1 MTTALKETLS
11 NISHSCE
18 GNHVNIGEVAD
29 SIEAPA
35 FGILLLLPAL
45 IVILPISII
54 PGVSSLCAA
63 VAVFTGCHILFGREA
78 LWLPERIRNIYFNGD
93 RMALVLGKM
102 NTVAKKM
109 DRFSKPRFTFMTNG
123 FAGKLASAT
132 VIILASATIILGFI
146 PLVDI
151 ALMLPIVFFGLGSYT
166 RDGLITG
173 IGWLVLAMSAG
184 GVGFFI

>member
-1 MTTALKETLS
+1 VTALKETLS

-18 GNHVNIGEVAD
+18 GSHVNLGEVAD

-78 LWLPERIRNIYFNGD
+78 LWLPERIRNIYFNGN
-93 RMALVLGKM
+93 RMTLVLGKM

-132 VIILASATIILGFI
+132 VIILASATIVLGFI

>member
-1 MTTALKETLS
+1 VTALKETIS

-18 GNHVNIGEVAD
+18 GNHVNVGAIAD

-63 VAVFTGCHILFGREA
+63 VAVFAGCHIFFGREA
-78 LWLPERIRNIYFNGD
+78 LWLPERIRNIYFNGN
-93 RMALVLGKM
+93 RMTPIFKKM
-102 NTVAKKM
+102 NGFTKKM
-109 DRFSKPRFTFMTNG
+109 DRFSKPRFIFMTDG
-123 FAGKLASAT
+123 FAGKLASAM
-132 VIILASATIILGFI
+132 VIILASATIVLGFI

-151 ALMLPIVFFGLGSYT
+151 AMMLPIVFFGLGSYT
-166 RDGLITG
+166 QDGLITG
-173 IGWLVLAMSAG
+173 IGWLVLAL
-184 GVGFFI
+184 GVGSLGFFI

>member
-1 MTTALKETLS
+1 VTALKQTIS

-18 GNHVNIGEVAD
+18 GNHVNVGAVAD

-63 VAVFTGCHILFGREA
+63 VAVFAGCHIFFGREA
-78 LWLPERIRNIYFNGD
+78 LWLPERVRNIYFNGN
-93 RMALVLGKM
+93 RMSLVLRKM
-102 NTVAKKM
+102 NGVAKKM
-109 DRFSKPRFTFMTNG
+109 DRFSKPRFSFMTGG

-132 VIILASATIILGFI
+132 VIILASATIVLGFI

-151 ALMLPIVFFGLGSYT
+151 FLMLPIVFFGLGSYT
-166 RDGLITG
+166 QDGLITG
-173 IGWLVLAMSAG
+173 IGWLVLAVGAG
-184 GVGFFI
+184 SVGFLI

>member
-1 MTTALKETLS
+1 MTALKETIS

-18 GNHVNIGEVAD
+18 GNHVNVGDVAD

-63 VAVFTGCHILFGREA
+63 VAVFTACHILFGREV
-78 LWLPERIRNIYFNGD
+78 LWLPEKIRNIYFNGD
-93 RMALVLGKM
+93 RMTLILRKM
-102 NTVAKKM
+102 NGVAKKL
-109 DRFSKPRFTFMTNG
+109 DRFSKPRFTFMTG
-123 FAGKLASAT
+123 GVAGKLVSAA
-132 VIILASATIILGFI
+132 VVILASATIILGFI

-151 ALMLPIVFFGLGSYT
+151 FLMLPIVFFGLGSYT

-173 IGWLVLAMSAG
+173 IGWIVLAMSAG
-184 GVGFFI
+184 SVGFFI